1 MKQSLFI
8 VFFFLILASS
18 SLAQKFNGGL
28 LAGFTASQVD
38 GDTYSG
44 YNKAGF
50 AAGAFVN
57 RNINKTWSWQLE
69 LKLIQKGS
77 HHVPDSLDPY
87 DPVYRMHL
95 NYAEVPIILNYHYK
109 KKFII
114 SAGIGI
120 GYLFSFK
127 EEKDYFRLYEDA
139 YRYYIDYELS
149 YNFGL
154 SYKLTKKLVFGVGH
168 SYSILPIR
176 KHASGSV
183 YKFNRGQYNNLISFT
198 LFYQFNN
205 E

>member
-1 MKQSLFI
+1 MKQSLLI

-18 SLAQKFNGGL
+18 SIAQKFNGGL
-28 LAGFTASQVD
+28 LAGFTACQVD

-44 YNKAGF
+44 YSKAGF

-57 RNINKTWSWQLE
+57 RNINDTWSWQME

-77 HHVPDSLDPY
+77 HHVPDSLDPN

-95 NYAEVPIILNYHYK
+95 NYAEVPLTLNYHYK

-114 SAGIGI
+114 SAGIGM
-120 GYLFSFK
+120 GYLISFK
-127 EEKDYFRLYEDA
+127 EVKDDFRLYEDA

-154 SYKLTKKLVFGVGH
+154 SYKLTKKLVFGIGH